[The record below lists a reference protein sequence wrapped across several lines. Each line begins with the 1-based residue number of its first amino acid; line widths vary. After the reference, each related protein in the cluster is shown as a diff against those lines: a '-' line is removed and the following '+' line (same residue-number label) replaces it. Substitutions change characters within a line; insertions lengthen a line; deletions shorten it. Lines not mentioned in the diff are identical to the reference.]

1 MENLDWKRT
10 LELLDKD
17 VKYYENPIDMPCKN
31 FEEVE
36 KLWKIIPDNQ
46 RDITYKFEIVAFN
59 ENTCIINWQMQTLE
73 ELISIF
79 PAQDFFDLDENIF
92 VYVNC

>member
-1 MENLDWKRT
+1 MLKEKYEKWVKEFMESWKNLDWKRT

-36 KLWKIIPDNQ
+36 KL
-46 RDITYKFEIVAFN
+46 
-59 ENTCIINWQMQTLE
+59 
-73 ELISIF
+73 
-79 PAQDFFDLDENIF
+79 
-92 VYVNC
+92 